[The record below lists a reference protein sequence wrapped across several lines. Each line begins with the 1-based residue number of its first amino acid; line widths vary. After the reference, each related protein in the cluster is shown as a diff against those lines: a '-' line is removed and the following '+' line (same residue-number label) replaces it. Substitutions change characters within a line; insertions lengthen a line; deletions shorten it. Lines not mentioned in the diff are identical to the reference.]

1 MQGSKIPALV
11 LDLNM
16 NPARLRKFSA
26 ETVRQESTSAF
37 VNYTAALT
45 AEHISAKS
53 VQTNIFQRYDGSKG
67 HFLVKKVTP
76 L

>member
-1 MQGSKIPALV
+1 M
-11 LDLNM
+11 
-16 NPARLRKFSA
+16 
-26 ETVRQESTSAF
+26 SAF
-37 VNYTAALT
+37 MNYTVALT

-53 VQTNIFQRYDGSKG
+53 VQTNIFQRYGGSKG